1 MSKLNLWFK
10 LNIKNVLKQKFINL
24 KKMSQKDD
32 YVFRSLFEKEAVYK
46 FRNIIKHPNS
56 KLISC
61 PDTGRRFVSN
71 DILQIDAMLSQHRM
85 IISNHIYFECSICIH
100 SYEHLLRIFDGQ
112 IKKDRDLIEE
122 GIQAKASEL
131 LKKLN

>member
-1 MSKLNLWFK
+1 MNKLSLWFK
-10 LNIKNVLKQKFINL
+10 LNIKNILKQKSIKL
-24 KKMSQKDD
+24 KKLSKKDD
-32 YVFRSLFEKEAVYK
+32 YVLRSTFEKEAVYK

-71 DILQIDAMLSQHRM
+71 DLLEIDAMLSQHRM
-85 IISNHIYFECSICIH
+85 IISNHIYFECSICFH

-122 GIQAKASEL
+122 GIQVKVLVL